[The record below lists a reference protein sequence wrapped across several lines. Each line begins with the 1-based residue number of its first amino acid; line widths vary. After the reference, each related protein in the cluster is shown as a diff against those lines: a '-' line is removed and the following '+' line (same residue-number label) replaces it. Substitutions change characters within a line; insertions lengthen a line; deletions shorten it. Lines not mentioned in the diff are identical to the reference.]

1 MTYLL
6 LTMLSVGQLS
16 ALEAAG
22 RAAEPYG
29 LATILQAIVLQ
40 ESSLCV
46 RKVGADGELGCAQIK
61 LATAQEVDPDAT
73 AHRLLHD
80 DAYNLRIGA
89 LILDRC
95 RHRFRSLP
103 RSIICYNAGPTA
115 VAINGPGTG
124 YTTEQAKLHPYYKR
138 IVQRM
143 AEIRVMTE

>member
-1 MTYLL
+1 MSLL
-6 LTMLSVGQLS
+6 LAAAVSVAQLS

-29 LATILQAIVLQ
+29 LATIFQAIVFQ

-61 LATAQEVDPDAT
+61 LATAQEIDPDAT

-95 RHRFRSLP
+95 HHRFRSLP
-103 RSIICYNAGPTA
+103 RSITCYNAGPKA

-124 YTTEQAKLHPYYKR
+124 YTTEQAKRHSYYLK
-138 IVQRM
+138 IQQRM
-143 AEIRVMTE
+143 AEIRVLTE